1 VSGSHIKVT
10 NSIGDVAMAKEK
22 VVLRASLCLVL
33 VLAGLSGWLYVR
45 IWDLE
50 NRVNRLESIIDSLY
64 QVLQTDVAKDI
75 SIFLGTKQLIV
86 ENFMW
91 KAENAGATFT
101 PTFTVRNNGASNIA
115 LVAVFVNDTLAKMN
129 ASSTLLSPGGQA
141 TVTVTKTGGFT
152 SGMKYEFTF
161 ITASGNQFVHVATAP

>member
-1 VSGSHIKVT
+1 L
-10 NSIGDVAMAKEK
+10 AKEK
-22 VVLRASLCLVL
+22 VILRVSLCLVL
-33 VLAGLSGWLYVR
+33 VLAGLSGWFYVR
-45 IWDLE
+45 VWDLE
-50 NRVNRLESIIDSLY
+50 NRVNRLESVIDSLY
-64 QVLQTDVAKDI
+64 QVLQTDVAEDI

-101 PTFTVRNNGASNIA
+101 PTFTVRNTGTSNIA

-129 ASSTLLSPGGQA
+129 ASSTLLSPGAQA

-161 ITASGNQFVHVATAP
+161 VTASGNQFMYVTTAP

>member
-1 VSGSHIKVT
+1 
-10 NSIGDVAMAKEK
+10 MAKEK
-22 VVLRASLCLVL
+22 VILRASLCLVL
-33 VLAGLSGWLYVR
+33 VLAGLSGWLYLR

-50 NRVNRLESIIDSLY
+50 NRVNRQESVIDSLY
-64 QVLQTDVAKDI
+64 QVLQTDVANDI

-86 ENFMW
+86 ENLTW
-91 KAENAGATFT
+91 KAENADVTFT
-101 PTFTVRNNGASNIA
+101 PTFTVKNNGTSNIA

-129 ASSTLLSPGGQA
+129 SSSTLLSPEDQA
-141 TVTVTKTGGFT
+141 TVTVAKNGGFT